1 MLLNTFELHN
11 PRSLDEAVKIY
22 SKHDSIKIQ
31 AGGTFLLNSLK
42 IMKKRGA
49 KTPQN
54 ILNLAKIDELNG
66 IEISPNKIVIKS
78 MTSINQIFES
88 KELLKTLPILKIICR
103 NISTQ
108 PIRNVATIG
117 GNLTCRY
124 TWTEMPAV
132 MIALKAQLH
141 FTAKDRTESQLDVE
155 GFFKESAKTDKIL
168 TAIEIPN
175 NTNRRCVYQRATK
188 TGTVD
193 IPMLSLIISAA
204 HNQKA
209 LTDVRFSV
217 NNCTQFAQRDN
228 ILEDFLEGKT
238 LTEETIKNALENIK
252 TEIYDTRS
260 TDYKQH
266 MFRVSIK
273 NALTDLMNQ
282 KYDDLKNK

>member
-1 MLLNTFELHN
+1 MLLNKFKLYN
-11 PRSLDEAVKIY
+11 PRSLSDAVKIY
-22 SKHDSIKIQ
+22 GEHESIRIQ

-42 IMKKRGA
+42 LMKKKGA

-54 ILNLAKIDELNG
+54 ILNLDKIDELKG
-66 IEISPNKIVIKS
+66 IEISANKITIKA
-78 MTSINQIFES
+78 MTSIDQIFNS
-88 KELLKTLPILKIICR
+88 NELLEALPIFKKVCR

-141 FTAKDRTESQLDVE
+141 FIAKDKKLSKLESE
-155 GFFKESAKTDKIL
+155 EFFKKLAKTDEIL
-168 TAIEIPN
+168 TSIEIPN
-175 NTNRRCVYQRATK
+175 TTNRICSYQRATK

-193 IPMLSLIISAA
+193 IPMLSLIISATS
-204 HNQKA
+204 NQNT
-209 LTDVRFSV
+209 LTDVRVSI
-217 NNCTQFAQRDN
+217 NNCTQFAQRDTT
-228 ILEDFLEGKT
+228 LENFLEGKT
-238 LTEETIKNALENIK
+238 LTEETIKNALENIT

-273 NALTDLMNQ
+273 NALNDLMNQ
-282 KYDDLKNK
+282 